1 MTDSERITAI
11 ETELRALKELIGAKW
26 ESMHQAWETT
36 REAVEAIARSVA
48 ELQRPKGIN
57 WSAVSVC
64 IAVVA
69 MICSGSL
76 VWLKMTIQPLEMEI
90 TALKKENTALI
101 DRVTSV
107 RSECVREHQ
116 WNWDGHKQRID
127 TIAKQQERQ
136 EALIRL
142 ILGERLES
150 YEKRI
155 QR

>member
-26 ESMHQAWETT
+26 ESMQQALDTLS
-36 REAVEAIARSVA
+36 RNVS
-48 ELQRPKGIN
+48 ELQRPRGIN
-57 WSAVSVC
+57 WTAVSVG
-64 IAVVA
+64 VGVA
-69 MICSGSL
+69 GMLCAGAL
-76 VWLKMTIQPLEMEI
+76 VWLKTNLQPLEMSI
-90 TALKKENTALI
+90 LSN
-101 DRVTSV
+101 DRQIAVVEKQVGSV
-107 RSECVREHQ
+107 RDECKREHQ

-142 ILGERLES
+142 LLGERIEA

-155 QR
+155 NH